1 MKFSVDFRALQEES
15 ERKGKDREAVEI
27 RIAAL
32 AREGLTTPMI
42 SLRIGISESTIRRTL
57 RKLRAS
63 LNG

>member
-1 MKFSVDFRALQEES
+1 MDFRALREES
-15 ERKGKDREAVEI
+15 ERKGKGKEALEI

-32 AREGLTTPMI
+32 ANEGLPMPTI

-63 LNG
+63 LPR